1 MVRFILIVNFFT
13 EEILFDPQTSGGL
26 LASVSKDD
34 LADIQKDF
42 MENNLEL
49 YVVGEV
55 IEKNEYNVYVRGMK
69 R

>member
-1 MVRFILIVNFFT
+1 M
-13 EEILFDPQTSGGL
+13 FDPQTSGGL
-26 LASVSKDD
+26 LASVSKDA

-55 IEKNEYNVYVRGMK
+55 IEKMNIMYM
-69 R
+69 